1 MSVVLNRKLFNGNNK
16 PSSRNNGIV
25 SGFDDDNNDSE
36 LQQLIDERRKVYQ
49 DILPEPT
56 QVGRLEA
63 ASPALLA
70 LGSAL
75 LSGRSLQGG
84 IGGALDILGQG
95 LGASAPLFDQAIQRR
110 RAAEQANVDRQV
122 DIDLAALKSAEDI
135 LATRAATKAKG
146 FKTERD
152 ANDRLRYV
160 EGPEK
165 GELVFPNV
173 VPEEK
178 GEPGVP
184 KKIYY
189 KNPNFDQDSP
199 VSDENPRYVTSQIR
213 KGTDN
218 KFRVLDNTPNSETFG
233 EFILEDDWKFGYTL
247 ENPEK
252 LVTPSS
258 GDVWIK
264 NPAYDENAEG
274 AKASDMFLLTKFKKD
289 KFNNITILDNREGS
303 PTKDDYILDSNFN
316 DYTFS
321 EPKSMIQAEEA
332 KLDKNEL
339 YALVQT
345 EFDKLNKFQNKTT
358 RTLSEKELAA
368 IIMRAGDDPGEWEK
382 FSQTFGGSF
391 FELGEIL
398 QDYQTPDSNPSE
410 VVTGQD
416 DAGGTETVVTTGVE
430 GTEYRDHIDEK
441 YDLDKNDINY
451 NIKRDRALK
460 NYNQLETFPPDVV
473 DSIISAFDGFK
484 DLKMMADNYDVG
496 IPYGG
501 WIVGVTSKL
510 GLNPR
515 ATEFLTGKNGTLV
528 TSTSA
533 LIKGIPSDFD
543 VQNLLNTLPS
553 EGEGDLVNFV
563 RIKRLER
570 VYSDIIKNYLA
581 FYGGINYRVPPR
593 VEIIAREMLGNEA
606 VDEAL
611 STEYSAQKL
620 NDLRLLSTAEYIEKY
635 GDPFKSSLDILGLPD
650 SAFTGAKLN
659 EAEQE
664 ELEALQKKYTGG

>member
-49 DILPEPT
+49 DILPAPT
-56 QVGRLEA
+56 EISRLSA

-84 IGGALDILGQG
+84 VGGALDILGQG
-95 LGASAPLFDQAIQRR
+95 LGASAPLFNEAIKTR
-110 RAAEQANVDRQV
+110 RAAEQANIERQF

-135 LATRAATKAKG
+135 LATRTAAEA
-146 FKTERD
+146 
-152 ANDRLRYV
+152 
-160 EGPEK
+160 
-165 GELVFPNV
+165 
-173 VPEEK
+173 K
-178 GEPGVP
+178 GEPGTP
-184 KKIYY
+184 KKIFY
-189 KNPNFDQDSP
+189 KNPNFNQDIP
-199 VSDENPRYVTSQIR
+199 ESDTNPQYISSFIR

-218 KFRVLDNTPNSETFG
+218 KFRVKDQTPNSPTFG
-233 EFILEDDWKFGYTL
+233 EMILEEDWDLGYTL
-247 ENPEK
+247 DNPTK

-274 AKASDMFLLTKFKKD
+274 AKASDMYLLTKFEKD
-289 KFNNITILDNREGS
+289 KFNNIRILDNREGS
-303 PTKDDYILDSNFN
+303 KTKGDYILDSNFN

-321 EPKSMIQAEEA
+321 EPKSMIEAEGE
-332 KLDKNEL
+332 KLDKKEL

-345 EFDKLNKFQNKTT
+345 EFNKLNKAMGKET
-358 RTLSEKELAA
+358 RTLNEKELAA
-368 IIMRAGDDPGEWEK
+368 IIMRAGENPGEWEK
-382 FSQTFGGSF
+382 FSQNFGGSF
-391 FELGEIL
+391 YELGEIL
-398 QDYQTPDSNPSE
+398 QDYQTPDSNPNE
-410 VVTGQD
+410 VVTGQN

-430 GTEYRDHIDEK
+430 GTEYRDHIDER
-441 YDLDKNDINY
+441 YDLDKSAPNY
-451 NIKRDRALK
+451 NFKRQAAIKD
-460 NYNQLETFPPDVV
+460 YNQLETFPPDVV
-473 DSIISAFDGFK
+473 QSMISALDGFK

-501 WIVGVTSKL
+501 WIINIASKL
-510 GLNPR
+510 GLNSR

-553 EGEGDLVNFV
+553 EGEGDAVNFARV
-563 RIKRLER
+563 KRLER

-593 VEIIAREMLGNEA
+593 VEIIAREMIGNEA

-611 STEYSAQKL
+611 STEYSSQKL
-620 NDLRLLSTAEYIEKY
+620 NDLRLLSKDEYIKKY

-659 EAEQE
+659 ESEQE
-664 ELEALQKKYTGG
+664 ELEALQKKYTGNK

>member
-1 MSVVLNRKLFNGNNK
+1 MSVVLSRKLFNGNK
-16 PSSRNNGIV
+16 PSSKNNGIV
-25 SGFDDDNNDSE
+25 SGFDDDNDSE
-36 LQQLIDERRKVYQ
+36 LQQLINERRKVYQ
-49 DILPEPT
+49 DILPAPT
-56 QVGRLEA
+56 EVSRLSA

-95 LGASAPLFDQAIQRR
+95 LGASAPLFSEALATR
-110 RAAEQANVDRQV
+110 RAAEQANVDRQF
-122 DIDLAALKSAEDI
+122 DIDLAALQSAEDI
-135 LATRAATKAKG
+135 LATREAAKTKG
-146 FKTERD
+146 T
-152 ANDRLRYV
+152 
-160 EGPEK
+160 
-165 GELVFPNV
+165 
-173 VPEEK
+173 
-178 GEPGVP
+178 PGTP
-184 KKIYY
+184 KKIFY
-189 KNPNFDQDSP
+189 KNPNFDENSV
-199 VSDENPRYVTSQIR
+199 VSDENPRYITSQIR

-218 KFRVLDNTPNSETFG
+218 KFRILDNTPNSETFG
-233 EFILEDDWKFGYTL
+233 ELILEDDWKFGYTL

-264 NPAYDENAEG
+264 NPAYNPNAEG
-274 AKASDMFLLTKFKKD
+274 AKESDMYLLTKFKKD

-303 PTKDDYILDSNFN
+303 KTKNDYILDSNFN

-321 EPKSMIQAEEA
+321 EPKSMIEAEGE
-332 KLDKNEL
+332 KLDKKEL

-345 EFDKLNKFQNKTT
+345 EFDKMNKDMGMSIRKLN
-358 RTLSEKELAA
+358 EKELAA

-398 QDYQTPDSNPSE
+398 QDYQTPEPNISIE
-410 VVTGQD
+410 FTGQD
-416 DAGGTETVVTTGVE
+416 DAGNTEEVVTTGVE
-430 GTEYRDHIDEK
+430 GTQYRDHIDER
-441 YDLDKNDINY
+441 YGLNKNDRNY
-451 NIKRDRALK
+451 DIKRKAAMK
-460 NYNQLETFPPDVV
+460 QYNQLETFPPDVV
-473 DSIISAFDGFK
+473 ESIIGAFDGFK
-484 DLKMMADNYDVG
+484 DLKMMSDNYDVG

-501 WIVGVTSKL
+501 WIVSIASKL
-510 GLNPR
+510 GLDPR

-528 TSTSA
+528 TATSA

-553 EGEGDLVNFV
+553 EGEGDLVNFARV
-563 RIKRLER
+563 KRLER
-570 VYSDIIKNYLA
+570 VYSDIIKNYLT
-581 FYGGINYRVPPR
+581 FYGGINYRIPPQ
-593 VEIIAREMLGNEA
+593 VEVIAREMIGNEA

-620 NDLRLLSTAEYIEKY
+620 EDLKKLSKEEYMAKY
-635 GDPFKSSLDILGLPD
+635 DDPNTEVNEGDVFGSSINILGLPD

-659 EAEQE
+659 EAEQK
-664 ELEALQKKYTGG
+664 ELESLQKKYTGG

>member
-135 LATRAATKAKG
+135 LATRRAAET
-146 FKTERD
+146 
-152 ANDRLRYV
+152 
-160 EGPEK
+160 
-165 GELVFPNV
+165 
-173 VPEEK
+173 K
-178 GEPGVP
+178 GEPGSP
-184 KKIYY
+184 KKIFY
-189 KNPNFDQDSP
+189 KNPNFDENMP
-199 VSDENPRYVTSQIR
+199 RSDENPQYISSFIR

-218 KFRVLDNTPNSETFG
+218 KFRVKDQTPNSPTFG
-233 EFILEDDWKFGYTL
+233 EMILEDDWEFGYTL
-247 ENPEK
+247 DDPRK
-252 LVTPSS
+252 LVTPDS
-258 GDVWIK
+258 GDVWIR

-274 AKASDMFLLTKFKKD
+274 AKASDMYLLTKFEKD
-289 KFNNITILDNREGS
+289 KFGNIRILDNRDGFK
-303 PTKDDYILDSNFN
+303 TKGDYILDSNFN

-321 EPKSMIQAEEA
+321 EPKSMIEAEGE
-332 KLDKNEL
+332 KLDKTNL

-345 EFDKLNKFQNKTT
+345 EFDKMNKEMGMSKRKLN
-358 RTLSEKELAA
+358 EKELAA

-398 QDYQTPDSNPSE
+398 QDYQTLDSNPSE

-451 NIKRDRALK
+451 SIKRDRALK

-484 DLKMMADNYDVG
+484 DLKMMSDNYDVG

-553 EGEGDLVNFV
+553 EGEGDLVNFA

-611 STEYSAQKL
+611 STEYSTQKL

-635 GDPFKSSLDILGLPD
+635 GDPFKSSLEILGLPD

-659 EAEQE
+659 EAEQK